1 MSLQKRVTPS
11 LSTLIK
17 QFDQEYEELPATRFN
32 TTRAY
37 HDFANDLIECGVSF
51 RVKILKKRRLRPSQI
66 VVMLLQVVD
75 MTRPDAPP
83 LEPHTHNG
91 GTPTEAEAT
100 GTADDTD
107 TVDIIG
113 ACPSCGVLMANSEWC
128 AYCGE
133 DTAKLYKQESGDESR
148 H

>member
-37 HDFANDLIECGVSF
+37 HDFANDLIERGVSF
-51 RVKILKKRRLRPSQI
+51 RVKILKKRRRRPSQI

-83 LEPHTHNG
+83 LEPHTHDSGN
-91 GTPTEAEAT
+91 TDT
-100 GTADDTD
+100 GADTD
-107 TVDIIG
+107 TEEPDSVDIIG

-133 DTAKLYKQESGDESR
+133 DTAKLYKQESRDESR